1 MRHSHISNSSGK
13 LNYSKLFHLHS
24 RSVKPGGNNI
34 ILNPIEEADRAAG
47 RSFNHRS
54 RSEIMHRNLKTGL
67 MYVDKQKKNL
77 TEIGNVIDAWRFAMK
92 GEEKNRRH
100 LKYNNLRNVVYID
113 PITRLIEEKFNNL
126 QLFGDGTESAIRIHL
141 MIEGIRYEFHLN
153 VVPLLIDPGFQ
164 AIMHSG
170 HSANYPS
177 TGVFDLCC
185 RHIINC
191 MLTLEHNRTELD
203 QKVKMVLRS
212 RQKNLNFKALS
223 SVSPF
228 AAAFQENRI
237 RSAIFNKV
245 VNFFMT
251 KFPISSMTG
260 ILLPLTLL
268 KKF

>member
-1 MRHSHISNSSGK
+1 MRHSHISNNSGK

-24 RSVKPGGNNI
+24 RSVKPEGDNI
-34 ILNPIEEADRAAG
+34 ALNPLVKADEGAG

-54 RSEIMHRNLKTGL
+54 RSEVMHRNLKSGL

-77 TEIGNVIDAWRFAMK
+77 TEIGNVIDTWRFAV
-92 GEEKNRRH
+92 EREARNQPH
-100 LKYNNLRNVVYID
+100 FPSSNLRNIVYID
-113 PITRLIEEKFNNL
+113 PITRLIEEKFNNR

-170 HSANYPS
+170 HSSDYPS

-203 QKVKMVLRS
+203 QKVKMVLQS

-223 SVSPF
+223 SAGPF
-228 AAAFQENRI
+228 AGAFQGNRI

-245 VNFFMT
+245 VSFFMT
-251 KFPISSMTG
+251 KFPISSMAG

-268 KKF
+268 RKF